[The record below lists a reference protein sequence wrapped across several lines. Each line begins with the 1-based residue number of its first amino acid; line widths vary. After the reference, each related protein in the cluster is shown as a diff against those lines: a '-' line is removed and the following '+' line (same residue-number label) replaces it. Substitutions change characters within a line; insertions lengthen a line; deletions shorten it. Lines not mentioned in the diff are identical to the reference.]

1 MNCCVC
7 VLTGSLFPKESDV
20 NKQYWAAS
28 VMTAASLV
36 GCTSEEP
43 TAAPT
48 AQKHQP
54 IVAGAGYTT
63 FDATLG
69 GCLNGANPNGINC
82 NAYSAKDKV
91 YMSGGPNHPTNGL
104 SDG

>member
-1 MNCCVC
+1 MKKRDRIFFHSVFQSASCSNG
-7 VLTGSLFPKESDV
+7 GSYSRSVVV
-20 NKQYWAAS
+20 NRYFAAGLMS
-28 VMTAASLV
+28 VASLV

-43 TAAPT
+43 EPT
-48 AQKHQP
+48 PTKQTHQP

-63 FDATLG
+63 FDAALG

-91 YMSGGPNHPTNGL
+91 YMS
-104 SDG
+104 